1 MRIKIYSRRSEETDN
16 NVGHTTD
23 DVLHLN
29 EDYLDKG
36 YMVYMD
42 NFYNSV
48 TLTKL
53 LNTQKKTFVC
63 VEPYEITEKETPEM
77 W

>member
-1 MRIKIYSRRSEETDN
+1 MKIKIYSGKSEETDN

-23 DVLHLN
+23 VVLHLL
-29 EDYLDKG
+29 EDCLDKG

-53 LNTQKKTFVC
+53 LNT
-63 VEPYEITEKETPEM
+63 
-77 W
+77 